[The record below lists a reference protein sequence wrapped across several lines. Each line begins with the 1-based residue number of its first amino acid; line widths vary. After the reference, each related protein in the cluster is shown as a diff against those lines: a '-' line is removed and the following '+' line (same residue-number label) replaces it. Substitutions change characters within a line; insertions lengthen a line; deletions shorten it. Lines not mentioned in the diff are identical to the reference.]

1 MQEHW
6 GDAHQGVIPAHWG
19 KAEISGAAQRRSEV
33 TATQTLRETLSH
45 DRISALLW
53 LQNERGGEPGK
64 SLEKVTW
71 GPRGGRGRVLFVWAA
86 RVPTLTFPINEPL
99 EGLHI
104 GNAKHR
110 KEAGKKRVRWK
121 RKVVCRGT
129 EGVIPS
135 GLVTFLALSAGSI
148 SNTH

>member
-53 LQNERGGEPGK
+53 LQNERGG
-64 SLEKVTW
+64 
-71 GPRGGRGRVLFVWAA
+71 GGA
-86 RVPTLTFPINEPL
+86 
-99 EGLHI
+99 
-104 GNAKHR
+104 R
-110 KEAGKKRVRWK
+110 KEFGKGDMGAEGGKGEGA
-121 RKVVCRGT
+121 VCM
-129 EGVIPS
+129 S
-135 GLVTFLALSAGSI
+135 SACADI
-148 SNTH
+148 NLPH